1 LFKLIYF
8 SNLDSFSSAL
18 LGLLRKAYYFK
29 IDLMKDTNVSLT
41 SGNVLDKAENYIK
54 YIAGIPG
61 YIAAIGYPAA
71 YNYKRWRI

>member
-1 LFKLIYF
+1 
-8 SNLDSFSSAL
+8 
-18 LGLLRKAYYFK
+18 
-29 IDLMKDTNVSLT
+29 MKDTNVSLT